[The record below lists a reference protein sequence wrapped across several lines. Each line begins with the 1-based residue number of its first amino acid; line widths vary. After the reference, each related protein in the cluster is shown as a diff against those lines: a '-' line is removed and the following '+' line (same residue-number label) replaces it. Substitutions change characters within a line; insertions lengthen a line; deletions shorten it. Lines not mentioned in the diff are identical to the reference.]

1 MLNSTTHISIDK
13 SGKEISPTR
22 TPFFP
27 ISVNNGD
34 IHQYIASF
42 IPSHWHTELELF
54 VLLSGSVQVDTGD
67 ESYHLQK
74 GDGCFI
80 NSGVIH
86 SFTAMESGPCTYHSF
101 VFDAGIVGGAPGS
114 VFDTQYVRPLME
126 HGVPSLMIPSVHV
139 SPSSTSSCHTPILP
153 PEIAG
158 TESESANLNSEIYF
172 EQFHLA
178 FEACKSEH
186 PGYEFQVRDALSKIL
201 LFIGQHSSKQS
212 TSQIPTI
219 HEERLK
225 QMLAFLDNHLAA
237 HLTIKQIAASANI
250 SPRECQRV
258 FSRFLH
264 YHPMEILQRKRIF
277 AAAQL
282 LTTTNAPIT
291 EIALNCGFSS
301 PSYFS
306 KQFRAIAGCSPTEYR
321 MER

>member
-1 MLNSTTHISIDK
+1 MFNSKNHISIDK

-34 IHQYIASF
+34 IHQYIGSF
-42 IPSHWHTELELF
+42 IPSHWHTELEIF
-54 VLLSGSVQVDTGD
+54 VLLSGSVQVNTGD
-67 ESYHLQK
+67 AAYRLKQ

-86 SFTAMESGPCTYHSF
+86 SFTALEPGPCAYHSF

-126 HGVPSLMIPSVHV
+126 NGIHSLMIPAVPATTAPG
-139 SPSSTSSCHTPILP
+139 SPFHPSFQV
-153 PEIAG
+153 PEAG
-158 TESESANLNSEIYF
+158 IGSDLTDTDSRIYF

-201 LFIGQHSSKQS
+201 LFIGQHSMKQ
-212 TSQIPTI
+212 TASQIPTI

-225 QMLAFLDNHLAA
+225 QMLAFLDSHLSSN
-237 HLTIKQIAASANI
+237 LTIKQIAASANI

-321 MER
+321 MEQ